1 MKRTRQTK
9 FLPTEI
15 QHEASSAYTFQGE
28 DAGYYER
35 QKADQAA
42 TKEYLKMQM
51 EEKKMKK
58 EIEKQQDL

>member
-28 DAGYYER
+28 DKGYYER
-35 QKADQAA
+35 QKAD
-42 TKEYLKMQM
+42 
-51 EEKKMKK
+51 
-58 EIEKQQDL
+58 